1 MENFL
6 FHLESWIDSHKFEL
20 FSVSQ
25 DGLLF
30 ISVVLVV
37 ELYLSDLDFFFIF
50 EGHAMNLVLKYWFR
64 LLPLSLQNVFHFVC
78 RGASLGSGEEWG

>member
-37 ELYLSDLDFFFIF
+37 ELYLSDLDFLLF
-50 EGHAMNLVLKYWFR
+50 LKDM
-64 LLPLSLQNVFHFVC
+64 L
-78 RGASLGSGEEWG
+78 